1 MYTCTVL
8 FFILYLQRQNINIYN
23 IMIRLNVF
31 IQVEKQNYDQ
41 VVSIAKDLVAAS
53 QKDNGCVAYD
63 LFQST
68 TRQDVL
74 MICETWK
81 DAASLAAHEQ
91 AAHFTTLVPKIQE
104 LAAMKLEK
112 FEF

>member
-1 MYTCTVL
+1 
-8 FFILYLQRQNINIYN
+8 
-23 IMIRLNVF
+23 
-31 IQVEKQNYDQ
+31 
-41 VVSIAKDLVAAS
+41 
-53 QKDNGCVAYD
+53 
-63 LFQST
+63 
-68 TRQDVL
+68 

-81 DAASLAAHEQ
+81 DAASLATHEQ